1 MGINIS
7 FSFNIVMNT
16 DLFNFRFY
24 DMHKHNFEVR
34 MTFGRSTLNNMH
46 KHSVYLDDGL
56 VTNT

>member
-1 MGINIS
+1 MVINIY

-46 KHSVYLDDGL
+46 KH
-56 VTNT
+56 